1 MTPMMPVEHGMLN
14 ALIFKRQH
22 PMFNFGGPAWQPGR
36 NPLIVFHNLYP
47 LLLFS
52 PP

>member
-22 PMFNFGGPAWQPGR
+22 PMFNFGVRRGSPGGI
-36 NPLIVFHNLYP
+36 P
-47 LLLFS
+47 
-52 PP
+52 